1 MALLASEYKIL
12 KKGEKAPAFSLP
24 ATDGKTY
31 SLSDFKGKKAILII
45 FMCNHCPYVIPKV
58 NEMKRIAGDFKE
70 KGLAVIGINPNEDEN
85 YPDDSFDNM
94 KLYSKKWGLN
104 FPYLRDKSQD
114 VARAFGAVC
123 TPDPF
128 LFDFEKNL
136 FYHGQID
143 DLHGADGEPT
153 TEDLKLAIEALLS
166 KKKIDFKV
174 MPSMGCSIKWV

>member
-45 FMCNHCPYVIPKV
+45 FMCNHCPYVVPKV
-58 NEMKRIAGDFKE
+58 KEMKRIAKDFKE

-128 LFDFEKNL
+128 LFDANFTL
-136 FYHGQID
+136 IYHGRID
-143 DLHGADGEPT
+143 DTHGKEDGKHELHEVVNDFLT
-153 TEDLKLAIEALLS
+153 TG
-166 KKKIDFKV
+166 KITRKG
-174 MPSMGCSIKWV
+174 MPSMGCSIKWKE